1 MALRPFTDAGVLR
14 FLLLVYVPGSARRL
28 PVRQR
33 EEHKPE
39 GGGDDEETT
48 IELLM
53 KWLAFSLSV
62 FVVARLTDSVHIR
75 TVGTALAVA
84 AVYGVLKVLPGV

>member
-1 MALRPFTDAGVLR
+1 MLAAGHR
-14 FLLLVYVPGSARRL
+14 FLCTY
-28 PVRQR
+28 
-33 EEHKPE
+33 PE
-39 GGGDDEETT
+39 RTQDCQSDNGKSKCRTLFGDDEETT